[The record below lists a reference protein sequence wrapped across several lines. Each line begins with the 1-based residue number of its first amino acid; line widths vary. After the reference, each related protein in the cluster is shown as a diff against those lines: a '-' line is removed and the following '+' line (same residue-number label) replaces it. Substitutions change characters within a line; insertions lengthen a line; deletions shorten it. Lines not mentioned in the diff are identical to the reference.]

1 MWEGGGGKMR
11 RAAQREET
19 AMVGSWLFCKQHL
32 PCLIGLDTW
41 RYYGGLD
48 EEHSILRVEIQF
60 GMPKGAKMN
69 LALNQLK

>member
-1 MWEGGGGKMR
+1 
-11 RAAQREET
+11 
-19 AMVGSWLFCKQHL
+19 MVGSWLFSKQHL
-32 PCLIGLDTW
+32 PCLIELDTW